1 MISPSKNPAYVLAR
15 QDVLSM
21 VDESKPCTSLL
32 DVGCS
37 RGATAALFRASRP
50 EISRAVG
57 IELDQQAAQAAR
69 EASFDEVHCEDAE
82 QVLSRLA
89 TQAERFDLILC
100 GDVLEHLL
108 DPWTALRHIRH
119 LCTPHGQVIISLP
132 NVAHYSTLVALL
144 ARKWP
149 YASRGIH
156 DRTHLRWFAERN
168 LKDLYEQASFREVE
182 RKKKHRLLERPH
194 KLNAKTEPFLAN
206 VPFVSGLTVFQFLS
220 RLEPQ

>member
-108 DPWTALRHIRH
+108 DREALRRVLAHQSLDQLLRLRRH
-119 LCTPHGQVIISLP
+119 TRTAWARHGYGMGTAWVG
-132 NVAHYSTLVALL
+132 H
-144 ARKWP
+144 
-149 YASRGIH
+149 G
-156 DRTHLRWFAERN
+156 
-168 LKDLYEQASFREVE
+168 
-182 RKKKHRLLERPH
+182 
-194 KLNAKTEPFLAN
+194 
-206 VPFVSGLTVFQFLS
+206 
-220 RLEPQ
+220 